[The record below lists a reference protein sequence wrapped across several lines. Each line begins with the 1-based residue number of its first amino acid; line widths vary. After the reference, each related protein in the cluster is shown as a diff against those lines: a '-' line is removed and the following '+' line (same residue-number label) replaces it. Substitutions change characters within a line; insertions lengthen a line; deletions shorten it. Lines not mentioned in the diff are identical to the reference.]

1 MKRIEALIPHDL
13 IQDVEQ
19 SLTSLG
25 VRGLTLTSVYSQ
37 SLSPGPLVSSR
48 RTAGFGNPCCK
59 LDVLVCDA
67 DLPKVYAALRQTAV
81 APSRVQIFVMNL
93 ESTIRIR
100 TGECEE
106 AALS

>member
-19 SLTSLG
+19 SLSSLG

-37 SLSPGPLVSSR
+37 SLLPVSSR
-48 RTAGFGNPCCK
+48 FAGGFGNPCCK
-59 LDVLVCDA
+59 LDVLVSDG
-67 DLPKVYAALRQTAV
+67 DLPKVHAAIRRIAGLQ
-81 APSRVQIFVMNL
+81 PRVQIFVIDL
-93 ESTIRIR
+93 ETTIRIR